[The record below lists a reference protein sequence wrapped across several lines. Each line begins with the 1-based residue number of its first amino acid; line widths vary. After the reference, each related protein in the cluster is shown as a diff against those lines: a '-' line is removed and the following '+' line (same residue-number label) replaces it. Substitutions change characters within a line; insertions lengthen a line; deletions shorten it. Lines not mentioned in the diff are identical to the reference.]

1 MLIHIT
7 LLIILDIT
15 LQRAFFTLKY
25 VSKFFVKHA
34 ICIIDL
40 LDTYLLIF
48 PFSQC
53 MSHQSRHTSQCRH
66 KKSVPNAQHN
76 QAVSVSACV
85 WTIIMLTIIPVV
97 RDGFYSGLG
106 ISAPKH

>member
-40 LDTYLLIF
+40 LDTYLMIF

-85 WTIIMLTIIPVV
+85 DHNNVDNHPSCPRWFLLRA
-97 RDGFYSGLG
+97 RD
-106 ISAPKH
+106 ICP